1 MTCRL
6 SQIVDKPKEL
16 LEALLFPVD
25 LSGVEVWQPKF
36 NIAPRNPALA
46 VHGVPNFALATMML
60 WAAGVGRL
68 RPWARDDTFVK
79 GRYGTLKRCVIAVP
93 GFYDWPSKT
102 KTAFF
107 VQPVDRKI
115 LTFAGLYV
123 EHEGG
128 GTFSVMTTDPNADI
142 KPLHHRMAIYL
153 EPKEC
158 ELWLNPATPKAA
170 LDALMKQWP
179 VGRLKN
185 YRVSTRCHD
194 GKNDDPSC
202 VEPFRE
208 DGGNNNAPKK
218 GGPKKGGPKND
229 DGRGIPKK
237 NPPRNL
243 FQ

>member
-6 SQIVDKPKEL
+6 SQIVEQPKEL
-16 LEALLFPVD
+16 LGALPFAVD
-25 LSGVEVWQPKF
+25 LSGIEDWQPKY
-36 NIAPRNPALA
+36 NVAPGRPALI
-46 VHGVPNFALATMML
+46 VHGDPKAAEATMMS
-60 WAAGVGRL
+60 WAVGVGRL

-79 GRYGTLKRCVIAVP
+79 GRYASLKRCVIPVP

-102 KTAFF
+102 ETAFF
-107 VQPVDRKI
+107 VEPTDRKI

-128 GTFSVMTTDPNADI
+128 GTFSVMTTEPNADI

-153 EPKEC
+153 EPREC
-158 ELWLNPATPKAA
+158 ELWLNPATPKAT

-194 GKNDDPSC
+194 GKNDDPAC
-202 VEPFRE
+202 IEPFNG
-208 DGGNNNAPKK
+208 DSGSSGGSKKAGPPK
-218 GGPKKGGPKND
+218 D
-229 DGRGIPKK
+229 DGRGIPRK
-237 NPPRNL
+237 PPPKNL
-243 FQ
+243 FS